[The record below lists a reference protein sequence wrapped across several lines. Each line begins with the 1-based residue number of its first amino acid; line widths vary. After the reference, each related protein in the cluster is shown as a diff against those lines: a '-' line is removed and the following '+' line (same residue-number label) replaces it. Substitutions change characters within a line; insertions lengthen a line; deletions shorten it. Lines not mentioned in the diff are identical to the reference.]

1 MRGTY
6 DNKVNAAYLYLSC
19 EKIARTQVIS
29 DEVNFDLDISGKL
42 VGIEFLNA
50 RSQLTEA
57 ILSSFSA
64 SHLGR

>member
-6 DNKVNAAYLYLSC
+6 DYKANAAYLYLTG
-19 EKIARTQVIS
+19 EKITRTQVLS
-29 DEVNFDLDISGKL
+29 DEINFDLDVSGKL

-57 ILSSFSA
+57 TLSSFSA
-64 SHLGR
+64 NH